1 MYSIQLI
8 YLNSFSLLRVPY
20 RIPSYMQYQV
30 LRQVRS
36 MVSLRNHIRDQ
47 TKYKL
52 EGEQITVREHVMKIV
67 GQYMT

>member
-1 MYSIQLI
+1 
-8 YLNSFSLLRVPY
+8 
-20 RIPSYMQYQV
+20 
-30 LRQVRS
+30 

-67 GQYMT
+67 SQYTT